1 MRSKKKNKSKNKK
14 TKSACRRG
22 DKIAL
27 ILKMGTI
34 ILLMVSI
41 AAGAVLCIKMLELQF
56 NVKEIVVSGNYHLDR
71 DDILAAMKIHKGES
85 LMDVPFEELGDNLKK
100 NPWITDV
107 ALRKEYP
114 NTLIVKID
122 EAIPKALLRMRK
134 QLFLVDERG
143 RILESIKEETTPF
156 LPVIKD
162 ISPQNSKAMGE
173 AMKLVEA
180 LSRKSSFSE
189 WESVEIGLE
198 SYGLT
203 AYIDGELI
211 KVGYGRYSEKF
222 DRWIELEPEL
232 RKRRVPIKYVDL
244 RFKDSVIVKPMR
256 EDKGEASS

>member
-1 MRSKKKNKSKNKK
+1 LRSKRKNKSKNKK
-14 TKSACRRG
+14 TKPSYRRG
-22 DKIAL
+22 EKIAL
-27 ILKMGTI
+27 ILKRGAI
-34 ILLMVSI
+34 ILLVVSI
-41 AAGAVLCIKMLELQF
+41 AAGAVLGIKMLKLQF

-71 DDILAAMKIHKGES
+71 DDILSAMNIHKGES

-100 NPWITDV
+100 NPWIRNV

-114 NTLIVKID
+114 STLIVKID
-122 EAIPKALLRMRK
+122 EATPKALLRMRK

-143 RILESIKEETTPF
+143 KILESIRGETTPF

-162 ISPQNSKAMGE
+162 ISPKDSKAMGE
-173 AMKLVEA
+173 ALKLVEA

-198 SYGLT
+198 SYGL
-203 AYIDGELI
+203 AAHIDGELI

-222 DRWIELEPEL
+222 DRWIELEPEI
-232 RKRRVPIKYVDL
+232 RKKRVTIKYVDL

-256 EDKGEASS
+256 ADRGEASS